1 MAEAPAGRVLTSS
14 TVHDLVVGSGLRF
27 QDRGRKV
34 LRGVPGEWGLWEV
47 TG

>member
-1 MAEAPAGRVLTSS
+1 MGEAPPGSVLASS

-27 QDRGRKV
+27 EDRGRRE

-47 TG
+47 AG